1 MCLEQVYLGAAI
13 RKRLRSGPLGWLIE
27 GFCGWM
33 LGRQAARRTAQ
44 EHVSRVVLLSRG
56 CKSQEDA
63 LRDGEARQ
71 LLSVLETR
79 ADKAVSKRQ
88 RRRSRSTVH
97 RFSQYLESEGLSVS
111 EPEEPALYAPV
122 LATYQCWLREIRRNS
137 DRTVELRRQYLSPFL
152 EFLGDQATFD
162 SLASVAVEQVREY
175 AVTSTAKRGKSI
187 RRTIVATLR
196 TFLEFCYLSGHMPR
210 DLSRAVPSV
219 RSYRLS
225 DSPQG
230 LSDQQ
235 ARMVLRSV
243 DKSSAAGKRDYAV
256 LQLLYTYG
264 VRGGQVRA
272 LRIEDIDWRNDR
284 ILFRPLKRGKRSLLP
299 LTESVGEALL
309 DYLSHGR
316 PPVPFPEVFMTAL
329 APFHPLRSSAVLSAV
344 ARRWIKHAG
353 VVAECTGTHTFRHC
367 FAGRMVNR
375 GHSLKAIADILGHKL
390 LATTFIYTKVD
401 FRNLEQVAMEWPEVV
416 E

>member
-1 MCLEQVYLGAAI
+1 MCLEQVYLGTAI
-13 RKRLRSGPLGWLIE
+13 REKLRSGPLGWLIE
-27 GFCGWM
+27 EFCGWM
-33 LGRQAARRTAQ
+33 LGRGAARRIVQ

-63 LRDGEARQ
+63 LKQGEARE
-71 LLSVLETR
+71 LLSVLDGR
-79 ADKAVSKRQ
+79 ANRAISKRQ
-88 RRRSRSTVH
+88 RRRARSTVH
-97 RFSQYLESEGLSVS
+97 RFGQYLESRGLCVS

-122 LATYQCWLREIRRNS
+122 LAAYQCWLREIRRNG
-137 DRTVELRRQYLSPFL
+137 DRTVELRCQYLSPFL
-152 EFLGDQATFD
+152 GLLGDQATFD
-162 SLASVAVEQVREY
+162 GLASVAIEQVREY
-175 AVTSTAKRGKSI
+175 AVTSTAKCGKSI

-210 DLSRAVPSV
+210 DLSRTVPSV
-219 RSYRLS
+219 RTYRLS
-225 DSPQG
+225 DTPQG

-235 ARMVLRSV
+235 AQMVLQSV
-243 DKSSAAGKRDYAV
+243 DKDSPVGKRDYAV

-299 LTESVGEALL
+299 LTDSVGEALL

-316 PPVPFPEVFMTAL
+316 PPVPFSEVFMTAL
-329 APFHPLRSSAVLSAV
+329 SPFHPLRSSAVLSQV
-344 ARRWIKHAG
+344 AGRWIKHSG
-353 VVAECTGTHTFRHC
+353 VVAERTGTHAFRHC
-367 FAGRMVNR
+367 FASRMVNR